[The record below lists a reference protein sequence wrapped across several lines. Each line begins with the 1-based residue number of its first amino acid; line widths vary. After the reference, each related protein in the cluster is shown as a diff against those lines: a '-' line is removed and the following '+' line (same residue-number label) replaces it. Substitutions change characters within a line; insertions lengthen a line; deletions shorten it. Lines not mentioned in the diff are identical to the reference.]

1 MDALVAAAF
10 LEAVTPA
17 EADAFERA
25 EVTRSESEAALRRAA
40 AQQVERLRYRALLA
54 ERQFD
59 KVDPD
64 NRLVAAELERRWEA
78 ALCELRAA
86 ETALAA
92 QERAGGD
99 PEAAEGPTIAASSTL
114 RMQLLEIQ
122 RSLPPLWADPRLTP
136 AQRKALLRCLIEK
149 VVLERTAADRVNLRI
164 VWCGGDWSDLVADT
178 GGHALRELS
187 GIAEIERCVAAMAR
201 SGASDADI
209 AAALNERGY
218 RLAHGRPVLVN
229 TVRKLRLA
237 QGIRYRPEFRRRV
250 KGALTLPQLAEA
262 VGVSA
267 AWIHHRIRTG
277 RITVTHGSKYRLYL
291 FPDEPATI
299 NVLRQ
304 LVRGELRHIDLSTRQ
319 RD

>member
-1 MDALVAAAF
+1 MLAAPVDALVAAAF

-136 AQRKALLRCLIEK
+136 AQRKAWDCPALVDGWGAWLI
-149 VVLERTAADRVNLRI
+149 TD
-164 VWCGGDWSDLVADT
+164 
-178 GGHALRELS
+178 ALRRLGPPPVRKRWES
-187 GIAEIERCVAAMAR
+187 DIPAR
-201 SGASDADI
+201 SA
-209 AAALNERGY
+209 
-218 RLAHGRPVLVN
+218 
-229 TVRKLRLA
+229 
-237 QGIRYRPEFRRRV
+237 
-250 KGALTLPQLAEA
+250 
-262 VGVSA
+262 GVSGC
-267 AWIHHRIRTG
+267 T
-277 RITVTHGSKYRLYL
+277 S
-291 FPDEPATI
+291 
-299 NVLRQ
+299 LR
-304 LVRGELRHIDLSTRQ
+304 RS
-319 RD
+319 